1 MPAKKKDARTF
12 EEGLRDLEEAL
23 VAIESGDLGLEETLE
38 KYEGGVGLYR
48 ELTGLLQA
56 AEEKV
61 AILTRDL
68 EGVSVEAPMDLDEG
82 E

>member
-1 MPAKKKDARTF
+1 MSAKKKEARTF
-12 EEGLRDLEEAL
+12 EEGLGELEETLA
-23 VAIESGDLGLEETLE
+23 AIESGELGLEETLE

-48 ELTGLLQA
+48 ELTGLLKS

-61 AILTRDL
+61 AILTKDL
-68 EGVSVEAPMDLDEG
+68 DGVATEAPLDLDEG